1 MWAVFVIGVSG
12 CGSGKNAGSSSAGQ
26 QNAERKRELT
36 KINLGA
42 SQNANTVMALVKG
55 KNQNNQPGLFIGTME
70 GVYFYSFSS
79 KNIVQIVDAESK
91 LKAEKI
97 YSICQEDGGKL
108 WFGAE
113 SGVYSYNFNS
123 VRLFDI
129 GRTNALVQSNS
140 GMIWA
145 GTQYGLALYDGS
157 KSFNKFTRKS
167 DNLPNDDLLCFGKD
181 TKEAT
186 FYAGTRQGAIV
197 VDGPGNFSTKSGTSM
212 KPTPSGDLIEEPGN
226 TEMAGNSIYA
236 IAMNSNGVMYIGTNM
251 GVNRCKNFSN
261 WSVFSA
267 DSEVPAKTA
276 SGLGY
281 KKVKGNSPLIS
292 NWIKSIYI
300 DEADSLWIATTKG
313 LSYFNGDNK
322 WENYTMSEG
331 LASNTVNAVT
341 GEKTAIFIATAGGLN
356 VLDYPEVKAEPKDK

>member
-1 MWAVFVIGVSG
+1 MMWAMFIAGASG
-12 CGSGKNAGSSSAGQ
+12 CGGGKKAGQ
-26 QNAERKRELT
+26 EGSKSVELKRELT
-36 KINLGA
+36 KINLGSSA
-42 SQNANTVMALVKG
+42 NANNVLSLAPG
-55 KNQNNQPGLFIGTME
+55 KNQNNQRGVYIGTME
-70 GVYFYSFSS
+70 GVYFYSFES

-108 WFGAE
+108 WFGSE

-123 VRLFDI
+123 VRFFDI
-129 GRTNALVQSNS
+129 GKTNALAQSMS

-157 KSFNKFTRKS
+157 KNFNKFTRKS
-167 DNLPNDDLLCFGKD
+167 DNLPNDDVISFGMD
-181 TKEAT
+181 TRESVL
-186 FYAGTRQGAIV
+186 YAGTRQGAV
-197 VDGPGNFSTKSGTSM
+197 VISGPGNFSIKSGTSM

-236 IAMNSNGVMYIGTNM
+236 IAINSNGVMYIGTNM

-267 DSEVPAKTA
+267 DADVPAKTA
-276 SGLGY
+276 SGIGY

-300 DEADSLWIATTKG
+300 DEQDALWIATTKG
-313 LSYFNGDNK
+313 LSYFNGDSK
-322 WENYTMSEG
+322 WENFTMSEG
-331 LASNTVNAVT
+331 LASNTVNAVA
-341 GEKTAIFIATAGGLN
+341 GYKTAVFIATAGGLN
-356 VLDYPEVKAEPKDK
+356 VSDYPEVKAEQKGK